1 MMAVVRVVGAAICEQ
16 GKCLVAQRGH
26 SMSNPGKWEF
36 PGGKVEVAESDAEAL
51 VREIGEE
58 LGLLI
63 EVGARLAVGS
73 AQIGGKRIELIVYA
87 ASVVSGDLVLREH
100 ARSRWLSADELPALD
115 WAEADV
121 PALPAVAAWLST

>member
-1 MMAVVRVVGAAICEQ
+1 MMTVVRVVGAAICEQ
-16 GKCLVAQRGH
+16 GKCLVAQRGP

-73 AQIGGKRIELIVYA
+73 AQIGGKRIDLIVYA
-87 ASVVSGDLVLREH
+87 ASVVSGDLTLREH
-100 ARSRWLSADELPALD
+100 ARARWLSADELPELD